1 MCPPLPPLPQIYLY
15 NTESKY
21 TPMPTFEKHN
31 SYVTHFDFS
40 QDSRYL
46 QSNDGAYE
54 LLFGDVSTG
63 AHIPAASALKDVQ
76 WATWTCTL
84 GYACTLEFL
93 LAVAVSCLLFAVGS
107 W

>member
-1 MCPPLPPLPQIYLY
+1 MRGRLCRNCAQIYLY
-15 NTESKY
+15 NVENKF

-40 QDSRYL
+40 QDSRFL

-76 WATWTCTL
+76 WATWTCVL
-84 GYACTLEFL
+84 GYGQRGFFL
-93 LAVAVSCLLFAVGS
+93 SFLYVCA
-107 W
+107 